1 MIEIT
6 NINKNIYSYSIAGDT
21 LNFSS
26 YLNQSIFKIFYL
38 TAIGT
43 SEINKSAI
51 DFLKKKKINIDLVQK
66 IPTKEIFRLAPDAVN
81 WQTLSGTVRH
91 TFTHFHLE
99 LKVLKGMAEEKM
111 VADGFWCE
119 IDKLDNYALPTV
131 MKKVCAHAAVQSPG
145 ILKPGY

>member
-51 DFLKKKKINIDLVQK
+51 DFLKKKSRQRA
-66 IPTKEIFRLAPDAVN
+66 IP
-81 WQTLSGTVRH
+81 Q
-91 TFTHFHLE
+91 
-99 LKVLKGMAEEKM
+99 M
-111 VADGFWCE
+111 
-119 IDKLDNYALPTV
+119 KLREFA
-131 MKKVCAHAAVQSPG
+131 
-145 ILKPGY
+145 